1 MEQSELPVGFAMALA
16 QNPQAMQTFARLSE
30 AEKQQVIAG
39 THGVR
44 SREEMHQYV
53 ERLAER
59 DGPMSKHTP

>member
-1 MEQSELPVGFAMALA
+1 MALA

-30 AEKQQVIAG
+30 AERQQVIAG

>member
-30 AEKQQVIAG
+30 AERQQVIAG

-44 SREEMHQYV
+44 SREEMHRYV
-53 ERLAER
+53 ECLAEK
-59 DGPMSKHTP
+59 DGTMSKHTP